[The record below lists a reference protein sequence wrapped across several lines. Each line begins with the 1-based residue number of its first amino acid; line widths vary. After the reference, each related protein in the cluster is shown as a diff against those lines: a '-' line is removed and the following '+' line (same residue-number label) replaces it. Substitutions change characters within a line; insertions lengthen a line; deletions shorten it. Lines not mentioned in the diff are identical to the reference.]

1 MLAYG
6 SSFRVLIEVVK
17 TQRGGEVGDMRRH
30 KKGLERMEGAMLV
43 STASSPK
50 PALRRFRS
58 FSGGVASPFRACPDP
73 TVAGEG
79 AASAGLGAW
88 PRETER

>member
-6 SSFRVLIEVVK
+6 SLFRVSIEVVK

-30 KKGLERMEGAMLV
+30 KKGLESREGAMLV

-50 PALRRFRS
+50 PALRRSLS
-58 FSGGVASPFRACPDP
+58 FSGGLASPFMACPDP
-73 TVAGEG
+73 AVAGEG
-79 AASAGLGAW
+79 AAGAGPGAW
-88 PRETER
+88 PRETEG